1 MNSAA
6 AVEWSAALAFL
17 ALGLG
22 LGAALVWRVVT
33 SRAKG
38 TAPGVPLDLRD
49 LAGKR
54 DALVLQLREL
64 EDTASKRTPLQLAR
78 ERYALELETAR
89 VLLTLDKRGI
99 PAGAKRAPTPASG
112 VPATTA
118 GAGPADRAGLRGFLW
133 GTLTASALL
142 LLGIF
147 VYQSAKP
154 RPAGGSLSGGP
165 PMDERRNDRPGAG
178 ATDEAEIRAALARD
192 PNDVDAHLSLARLHL
207 DRGEM
212 MEVWNEAKWVLERAP
227 GNPQALVYQA
237 LVRLA
242 IGQGDAA
249 LGLLTKALAIDPN
262 LVDGYAYT
270 ALVYVQ
276 MGRVADA
283 EAVIATASQRFPDK
297 AAQLRGLL
305 EDQLEQQAATGSTR
319 DGDAAAAS
327 ADRTSVRHV
336 SGTIELDPSHTGK
349 VAPGAVLFVFVR
361 EAGPGAGP
369 PVAAARLP
377 PSFPARFDL
386 GEADAMM
393 GQPFPDTLLVE
404 ARLDSDGDPTTRPP
418 SDPRARLDDVKAG
431 RNDVRL
437 VLR

>member
-1 MNSAA
+1 MNSPA

-22 LGAALVWRVVT
+22 LGAALVWRVV
-33 SRAKG
+33 RAKG
-38 TAPGVPLDLRD
+38 TAAGVPLDMRD

-64 EDTASKRTPLQLAR
+64 EDTASKRTPVQLAG

-89 VLLTLDKRGI
+89 VLLALDKRGI
-99 PAGAKRAPTPASG
+99 PAGAKRAPTSTSGAPAM
-112 VPATTA
+112 TA

-133 GTLTASALL
+133 GTVTASALL
-142 LLGIF
+142 LLGLF

-154 RPAGGSLSGGP
+154 RPAGGSVTGGP
-165 PMDERRNDRPGAG
+165 PMDERRDDRPGAG

-242 IGQGDAA
+242 IGQADAA
-249 LGLLTKALAIDPN
+249 LSLLTKALAIDPN

-283 EAVIATASQRFPDK
+283 EAVIAAASQRFPDK
-297 AAQLRGLL
+297 AAQLRRLL
-305 EDQLEQQAATGSTR
+305 EDQLEQPAATGSTR
-319 DGDAAAAS
+319 DGRAAAPS

-349 VAPGAVLFVFVR
+349 VEPGAVLFVFVR
-361 EAGPGAGP
+361 EAGSGAGP

-377 PSFPARFDL
+377 PTFPARFDL

-404 ARLDSDGDPTTRPP
+404 ARLDSDGDPNTRPP
-418 SDPRARLDDVKAG
+418 SDPKARLDDVKAG
-431 RNDVRL
+431 RNDVRF